1 MLKQRVII
9 TRVDDQF
16 SKWTKGNE
24 LKKWEVIHNGRKIE
38 GKCGT
43 PEDVEVIALNI
54 LRDIKEPI
62 RNTMRTDR
70 SEPHCGVILD
80 FKPLYLI
87 QDIGQPFEAN
97 GNQTMAQNDI
107 DTMKRQELMK
117 MCKEKQYK
125 FTAKMTNDEIRKVIK
140 ENL

>member
-38 GKCGT
+38 GKCGA
-43 PEDVEVIALNI
+43 PEEVEVIALNI
-54 LRDIKEPI
+54 LRDVKEPI
-62 RNTMRTDR
+62 RNCMRTDR

-87 QDIGQPFEAN
+87 QDLGQPYESNKTAN
-97 GNQTMAQNDI
+97 VKVVTFD
-107 DTMKRQELMK
+107 DCKRPELMRL
-117 MCKEKQYK
+117 CKEKGLK
-125 FTAKMTNDEIRKVIK
+125 FKNTMTNDEMRKLLITNK
-140 ENL
+140 